1 MTQGIAQVSELF
13 KGIQPSAIRTAQIKF
28 RKRNEQDKAAGKPL
42 TKAINVAIGNVS
54 LKTHPLMI
62 ERYLNP
68 ADKDLKSG
76 DWRYSE
82 TVGRDLCNE
91 TFINIVKS
99 FLPNNI
105 NPKLYAF
112 TTDGSST
119 LMKTA
124 MLGVCGEPGKN
135 NMPLLVIDPI
145 YTNYLSIAKETGRAI
160 VSVRRTLL
168 DNGKFTD
175 VAVSE
180 VEDAIKKHNPGA
192 LVIIPYDNP
201 SGQLMRQEIINEYAK
216 LCLRYKIFLISDE
229 AYRGLYYTS
238 EIHGTHGTKQ
248 QAPTIWNMTDKE
260 VPGIEEAKIRIS
272 LETMSKVFNACGLRM
287 GALVTDNQ
295 YFQEQSVAFSTTYLC
310 ASVLDQ
316 HIVESLHSQTK
327 EQLQSWV
334 AQQRNYYGRIM
345 KQMHADFNKLLPG
358 IVVSLPESSIYSV
371 VDVRKIAK
379 HGFNA
384 KDFVDYCANLG
395 SVEING
401 EKLTLLVAPMAGF
414 YYCKEGQVNPGV
426 TQMRIAL
433 VAPEQ
438 EMFLVPRLFAELFV
452 QYEAQ
457 RD

>member
-28 RKRNEQDKAAGKPL
+28 RKRNELDKAAGKPL

-62 ERYLNP
+62 QRYLNP
-68 ADKDLKSG
+68 EDKDLRLG

-82 TVGRDLCNE
+82 TVGRDVCNE
-91 TFINIVKS
+91 TFINIVTS
-99 FLPNNI
+99 FLPNEI
-105 NPKLYAF
+105 SQKLKLFAF

-124 MLGVCGEPGKN
+124 MLGVCGDPGSNEK
-135 NMPLLVIDPI
+135 PLLVIDPI
-145 YTNYLSIAKETGRAI
+145 YTNYLSIAKETGRSI
-160 VSVRRTLL
+160 VSVRRTLQ

-175 VAVSE
+175 VSVNE
-180 VEDAIKKHNPGA
+180 VEEAIKRHKPGA

-216 LCLRYKIFLISDE
+216 LCLKYKIFLISDE

-238 EIHGTHGTKQ
+238 ESLAANP
-248 QAPTIWNMTDKE
+248 QAPTVWNMTDKE

-327 EQLQSWV
+327 AQLQSWV
-334 AQQRNYYGRIM
+334 AQQRDYYGKIM
-345 KQMHADFNKLLPG
+345 KQMHADFNNLLPG

-379 HGFNA
+379 SGFNA
-384 KDFVDYCANLG
+384 KDFVDYCANFG
-395 SVEING
+395 SAEIDG

-414 YYCKEGQVNPGV
+414 YKTNTGEDNPGT

-433 VAPEQ
+433 VAPEK
-438 EMFLVPRLFAELFV
+438 EMLLVPRLFAELFK

>member
-13 KGIQPSAIRTAQIKF
+13 KCIQPSAIRTAQIKF
-28 RKRNEQDKAAGKPL
+28 RKRNEQDKAAGKKL

-54 LKTHPLMI
+54 LKTHPVML
-62 ERYLNP
+62 ERYLKSI
-68 ADKDLKSG
+68 DKDLRVG

-82 TVGRDLCNE
+82 TVGRDICNE

-135 NMPLLVIDPI
+135 EKPLLVIDPI

-160 VSVRRTLL
+160 VSVRRILL

-175 VAVSE
+175 VDVNT
-180 VEDAIKKHNPGA
+180 VEEAIKKHKPGA

-201 SGQLMRQEIINEYAK
+201 SGQLMKQEIINEYAK
-216 LCLRYKIFLISDE
+216 LCVKYKIFLISDE

-238 EIHGTHGTKQ
+238 ESQATQ
-248 QAPTIWNMTDKE
+248 PQAPTVWNMTNKE

-295 YFQEQSVAFSTTYLC
+295 YFQEQTVAFSTTYLC
-310 ASVLDQ
+310 ASVLSQ
-316 HIVESLHSQTK
+316 HIVESLHSETK
-327 EQLQSWV
+327 EQLQAWV
-334 AQQRNYYGRIM
+334 AQQRNYYGRII
-345 KQMHADFNKLLPG
+345 KQMHEDFNKLLPG
-358 IVVSLPESSIYSV
+358 VIISLPESSIYSV

-379 HGFNA
+379 PGFNA
-384 KDFVDYCANLG
+384 KDFVDYCVNIGCAD
-395 SVEING
+395 ING

-414 YYCKEGQVNPGV
+414 YYCTQDQENPGV

-433 VAPEQ
+433 VAPEN
-438 EMFLVPRLFAELFV
+438 EILLVPRLFAELFK

-457 RD
+457 R